1 MRPERAALDRALARA
16 GEPIVLRRVVGTNP
30 QTWFDVT
37 CQASVRG
44 YRPEQLIG
52 GITQTDSFVIL
63 SPTQI
68 LDAQWAGGIPK
79 VNDKAIVQ
87 GRVRNVEFVAPIYV
101 GGELVRIEMRVR
113 G

>member
-1 MRPERAALDRALARA
+1 M
-16 GEPIVLRRVVGTNP
+16 LRRIVGTHP

-44 YRPEQLIG
+44 YPLEQLIG

-68 LDAQWAGGIPK
+68 AQWVGGVPR
-79 VNDKAIVQ
+79 VNDKAIIQ
-87 GRVRNVEFVAPIYV
+87 GRVRNVQFVNPIYV
-101 GGELVRIEMRVR
+101 GGELVRIEMRVL